1 LELKLAIKIQPWLK
15 ITHAKNKTSM
25 QQINQPWD
33 KLEKLENSAIEQQRI
48 QP

>member
-33 KLEKLENSAIEQQRI
+33 KLEKLEDSAIEKQRI